1 MLKFIC
7 NKKLKLYYLSITPAR
22 VLLDKFITNDNVTPD
37 DAEL

>member
-1 MLKFIC
+1 MFRWI

-37 DAEL
+37 NPQL